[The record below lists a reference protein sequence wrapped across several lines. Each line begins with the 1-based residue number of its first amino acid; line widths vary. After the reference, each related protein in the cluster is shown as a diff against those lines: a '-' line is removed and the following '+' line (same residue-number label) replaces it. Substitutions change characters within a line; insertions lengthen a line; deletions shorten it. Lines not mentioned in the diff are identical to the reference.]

1 MALLAFFIS
10 RSEGQ
15 IQEEGKQKL
24 RISSVLNPPF
34 LQLKGIASENK
45 TNDDYEGFTKDL
57 LDTLGYDYEIVIP
70 GVNFIN
76 ILRAAFA
83 KKSQSQTVI
92 REKLCKALLY
102 KKGALKMLMKLS
114 YQRTGCTDFWIRP
127 EIGQA

>member
-1 MALLAFFIS
+1 MTQEFAKMAKCGLILMGLLAFFIS

-24 RISSVLNPPF
+24 RIASVLNPPF
-34 LQLKGIASENK
+34 LQLKRIASENE
-45 TNDDYEGFTKDL
+45 TNDGFEGFTKDL

-83 KKSQSQTVI
+83 LIFFCQKVTKPN
-92 REKLCKALLY
+92 CN
-102 KKGALKMLMKLS
+102 
-114 YQRTGCTDFWIRP
+114 
-127 EIGQA
+127 